1 MCGHVFGVDF
11 KSEYNNWNTTDPA
24 TLFTAPLQKQETTPK
39 MRIVAMLEQESKHCD
54 YLILWLDCD
63 KEGENICFEVMQICR
78 FLDPPRRN
86 RVFRAKFSAIT
97 ADEIRKAMQHLNIPN
112 EDEAK
117 SVDARQELDLK
128 IGCAFT
134 RFQTRYFNE
143 KYGNLDSNVISYG
156 PCQIPTLAFC
166 VERHDKIV
174 GFTAESFWTLL
185 VRIDLTSR
193 HAGIPNLDWCR
204 KHVFDKEVAVTL
216 EKLTK
221 GSSQARIINVKHE
234 RKEKQR
240 PSALNTVELLKIAS
254 NQLGYSPHYTMQL
267 AERLYTQGYISY
279 PRTETSAYPSGFD
292 LVGTLRNQLNHP
304 LWGDHAYRLMEA
316 GIHRPTGGVDVGDHP
331 PITPARMA
339 VESDLGHDAWRLYEY
354 IVYHFLGSISSNCKY
369 QTVTYRFRV
378 DQEEFSCH
386 GRKSE
391 TPGFTSI
398 MPWLAVIDDSLP
410 HDLKEGEWFSVV
422 EVILKEG
429 KTSPP
434 DYLTESELIDRMERH
449 GIGTDASIPVHI
461 QTICERNY
469 AQVKMPGRHMVPT
482 NLGII
487 LIHGYQRIDP
497 DLCLPTM
504 RSEVEKQ
511 LNLIAC
517 GKVDMNSVLDYTVD
531 IFSRKYDYF
540 TKMISH
546 MDELFEATFSSV
558 SSSGK
563 PFSRC
568 GICHRYMKYIPTK

>member
-1 MCGHVFGVDF
+1 VDF
-11 KSEYNNWNTTDPA
+11 KSEYNNWNTVDPA
-24 TLFTAPLQKQETTPK
+24 ILFTASLQKQETTPK

-78 FLDPPRRN
+78 FLDLPKRN
-86 RVFRAKFSAIT
+86 RVLRAKFSAIT
-97 ADEIRKAMQHLNIPN
+97 ADEIRKAMQHLGVPN

-193 HAGIPNLDWCR
+193 QAGIQNLDWCR
-204 KHVFDKEVAVTL
+204 GHVFDKEVAVTF
-216 EKLTK
+216 EKLTRA
-221 GSSQARIINVKHE
+221 SSQAQIISVKHE

-304 LWGDHAYRLMEA
+304 LWGDHAHHLMEA
-316 GIHRPTGGVDVGDHP
+316 GIRRPTGGIDVGDHP
-331 PITPARMA
+331 PITPSRMA
-339 VESDLGHDAWRLYEY
+339 IESDLGHDAWRLYEY
-354 IVYHFLGSISSNCKY
+354 IVRHFLGSISSNCKY

-378 DQEEFSCH
+378 GQEEFFCH
-386 GRKSE
+386 GRTSE
-391 TPGFTSI
+391 TPGFTLI
-398 MPWLAVIDDSLP
+398 MPWLGVTDDVLP
-410 HDLKEGEWFSVV
+410 HDMKEGERFSVT
-422 EVILKEG
+422 EVTLKEG

-434 DYLTESELIDRMERH
+434 DYLTESELIDKMERH

-469 AQVKMPGRHMVPT
+469 VQVKMPGRHMVPT

-497 DLCLPTM
+497 DLCLPTL

-517 GKVDMNSVLDYTVD
+517 GKVDMSSVLDYAVD
-531 IFSRKYDYF
+531 IFSRKYEYF
-540 TKMISH
+540 TKMVGR

-558 SSSGK
+558 SASGK

-568 GICHRYMKYIPTK
+568 GTCHRYMKYIPTK